1 MLRVAAQRT
10 RQVVWTHYRGL
21 ATAIP
26 SRPFF
31 PDEPT
36 QPAMK
41 TPVPGPQ
48 SKAILNRLDQY
59 QDTRSV
65 FFVAGKRVNR
75 KRIRAITIGL

>member
-10 RQVVWTHYRGL
+10 RQVVWTHHRGL
-21 ATAIP
+21 ATANP

-41 TPVPGPQ
+41 TAVPGPQ
-48 SKAILNRLDQY
+48 SKAILNRLNQY

-65 FFVAGKRVNR
+65 FFVAGKGVNR
-75 KRIRAITIGL
+75 KRNSAITLCL